1 MCGRRKGRDA
11 RPVQN
16 GRGGGDGLTQAV
28 EMAVIPLLL
37 AFLGLAADNRLGTVP
52 LFTIALLVLGT
63 AGGFTRAYYAYRY
76 QCDLEEEKRPWRSSG
91 R

>member
-1 MCGRRKGRDA
+1 
-11 RPVQN
+11 
-16 GRGGGDGLTQAV
+16 
-28 EMAVIPLLL
+28 
-37 AFLGLAADNRLGTVP
+37 LAADDRLGTVP

-76 QCDLEEEKRPWRSSG
+76 QCDLEEEKRRPWRSSG